1 MALNKLTTK
10 HLADNTIKSAKIAD
24 GAITD
29 AKISESTT
37 IPLSKTTVTGTQPT
51 ISSLSISQK
60 SPSVAAN
67 VTITGTNFVSIPQVK
82 FINQSTG
89 ARITASTVTY
99 TSSTSLTVS
108 FPAGQSAASY
118 KVSVE
123 NTGGLAVQSTAQI
136 INSDAPNWST
146 DAALGSYE
154 EGDSVNIQLLAYDD
168 DSTAVTGYT
177 LQSGSLPSGITLS
190 GDSTIGSLTGTAPT
204 VSADTAYNFTI
215 RATDNESQTTDKA
228 FNMTIADYN
237 IGNTLMFNDNDSA
250 YLSRT
255 PSGAGNRRTFTISTW
270 VKRGNLGDK
279 IIFGANTQSTLD
291 GYFAMYFSGEAIR
304 VRIYESSAKD
314 VVTSALFRDVSAWYH
329 IVVAVDTTQSTAS
342 DRVKIYINGSE
353 AAKSS
358 GSYTSQNFDTSVNNT
373 VIQQVGV
380 GRDSGGGLSNYF
392 DGYLGET
399 ILVDGTALTHTS
411 FGESNSDG
419 VWIPKKYTGSYG
431 TNGFLLG
438 YDSSGS
444 LGTDTSGNSNNWTA
458 NNLAATDQ
466 MQDSPHLNYATLNP
480 LQTDHSGNTAFS
492 QGNNQFQATTGDWVG
507 TASTFAVDTGKWY
520 AEFKLSTL
528 TTSALIGV
536 ATDVYM
542 SSRGVTDFVG
552 FTSGLPNYAY
562 AKYLTGGS
570 DANEGKIFQHD
581 QTTNTYGSNTGGSTG
596 DIIGVA
602 LDLDNNKLYFSVNGT
617 WENSA
622 NPSSGTNGYNIG
634 AGTYHFGVW
643 GYNAT
648 SQANFGSPGY
658 TISSGNSDADGYG
671 NFEYSVPTGYYAL
684 NSKNL
689 ATYG

>member
-51 ISSLSISQK
+51 ISGLSISQK

-67 VTITGTNFVSIPQVK
+67 VTITGTNFVSIPEVK

-108 FPAGQSAASY
+108 FPADQSVASY
-118 KVSVE
+118 KVYVE
-123 NTGGLAVQSTAQI
+123 NPGGLAVQSTATI

-146 DAALGSYE
+146 DASLGSYE
-154 EGDSVNIQLLAYDD
+154 EGESVNVQLLAYDD

-190 GDSTIGSLTGTAPT
+190 GDSTIGSLSGTAPT

-237 IGNTLMFNDNDSA
+237 IGNTLLLNDGDS
-250 YLSRT
+250 
-255 PSGAGNRRTFTISTW
+255 PSLTKSFGSAGNRAVWTWSAWIKVGAQAGLTNQFNPIFTAGDWSGGSTATGLVMYNNQFYTYW
-270 VKRGNLGDK
+270 NAPN
-279 IIFGANTQSTLD
+279 GATST
-291 GYFAMYFSGEAIR
+291 SGF
-304 VRIYESSAKD
+304 Y
-314 VVTSALFRDVSAWYH
+314 RDPSAWYH
-329 IVVAVDTTQSTAS
+329 LVLVANTSTL
-342 DRVKIYINGSE
+342 KLYINGSE
-353 AAKSS
+353 ITSKSISGNGEINNGSSEQAIGKYS
-358 GSYTSQNFDTSVNNT
+358 GSTSA
-373 VIQQVGV
+373 
-380 GRDSGGGLSNYF
+380 YF
-392 DGYLGET
+392 DGYIGEVNF
-399 ILVDGTALTHTS
+399 IDGTALTPTS
-411 FGESNSDG
+411 FGEENSDG

-431 TNGFLLG
+431 TNGFLLE

-444 LGTDTSGNSNNWTA
+444 LGTDTSGNGNNFTA

-480 LQTDHSGNTAFS
+480 LSAFENDGTTYFNGNYTITEGNLKANSSGNAGNWGHAFS
-492 QGNNQFQATTGDWVG
+492 TIGMSA
-507 TASTFAVDTGKWY
+507 GKWY
-520 AEFKLSTL
+520 WEVK
-528 TTSALIGV
+528 TTSISNSTHVGV
-536 ATDVYM
+536 
-542 SSRGVTDFVG
+542 SQL
-552 FTSGLPNYAY
+552 FTSGYFQNETTSRNINLINGAS
-562 AKYLTGGS
+562 TGGAGAGAYNLSAFSAS
-570 DANEGKIFQHD
+570 DILM
-581 QTTNTYGSNTGGSTG
+581 
-596 DIIGVA
+596 IA
-602 LDLDNNKLYFSVNGT
+602 LDMDNGKVYFGKNGT
-617 WENSA
+617 WGNSG
-622 NPSSGTNGYNIG
+622 NPATATNPCFTGLDTTETYF
-634 AGTYHFGVW
+634 AGFDIAYTGGFHW
-643 GYNAT
+643 
-648 SQANFGSPGY
+648 NFGSPGY
-658 TISSGNSDADGYG
+658 SISSGNADGDGYG